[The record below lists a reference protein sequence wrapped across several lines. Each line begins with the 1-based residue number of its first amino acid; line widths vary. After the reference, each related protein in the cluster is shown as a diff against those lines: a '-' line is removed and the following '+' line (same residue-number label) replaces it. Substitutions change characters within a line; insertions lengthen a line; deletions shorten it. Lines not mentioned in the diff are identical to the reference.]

1 VILVRAI
8 LKITKRK
15 IMSIKLNHISV
26 KKGTTTIL
34 TDINLEIKTGES
46 WAIIGENGSG
56 KTTLLQLLAGYS
68 EGVKG
73 LCERQKDL
81 KTELVASSFKT
92 NRLVNKAYQYYQQR
106 YTFDGAAL
114 APTIYEVVQNQ
125 VKPLNTVD
133 EKSVTLPPKPYT
145 DVAIEEWANI
155 LKINHLLDHKIVT
168 LSNGETHRVHL
179 LMALLKQPHILLLDN
194 PFIGLDVDSRHILH
208 NILNHITTRGIQIII
223 VCAAAEM
230 PECITNAVVLK
241 DGKMG
246 NILRG
251 AQISEHRNAIENKH
265 IFQILL
271 NQDLLTKIKEK
282 PTFNDFSY
290 AVRFRNTTIQY
301 GNEKVVNN
309 VSWDVRK
316 GERWALLGPNGSG
329 KSSLLSLI
337 TADNPQGYRNDF
349 DLFDRKR
356 GSGESIWQIKK
367 RIGFVSPELHLYADA
382 HNQVWKIIASGLFDV
397 AALYKSLTVA
407 EAQTVADYIKLFSL
421 EHVKD
426 KLLYQLSSGQ
436 QRSVF
441 LARALVKN
449 PPLLILDEPCQGLDA
464 AHIAYF
470 RDLVNDIVI
479 SMDKTLIYVTHYESE
494 IPACVSQIFRIKN
507 GKRI

>member
-1 VILVRAI
+1 MA
-8 LKITKRK
+8 
-15 IMSIKLNHISV
+15 IKLTDTTV
-26 KKGTTTIL
+26 KKGNTTIL
-34 TDINLEIKTGES
+34 TNINLDIKTTEN
-46 WAIIGENGSG
+46 WAILGENGSG
-56 KTTLLQLLAGYS
+56 KTTLLQLLAGNT

-73 LCERQKDL
+73 LFERQKNL

-106 YTFDGAAL
+106 YTADGAAL
-114 APTIYEVVQNQ
+114 APSVYEVVQNQ

-145 DVAIEEWANI
+145 DSAVEEWANL
-155 LKINHLLDHKIVT
+155 LKINHLLHHKIVT
-168 LSNGETHRVHL
+168 LSNGETRRVHL

-194 PFIGLDVDSRHILH
+194 PFIGLDVDSRQILH
-208 NILNHITTRGIQIII
+208 NILNHITTTGIQIII

-241 DGKMG
+241 EGKIE

-251 AQISEHRNAIENKH
+251 EQITNLKLETTNPQSLITNSQLNPN
-265 IFQILL
+265 LL
-271 NQDLLTKIKEK
+271 SKIKEK
-282 PTFNDFSY
+282 PTFNDFEY

-301 GNEKVVNN
+301 GTEKVVNN
-309 VSWDVRK
+309 VSWDVKK

-397 AALYKSLTVA
+397 AALHKSLTVA
-407 EAQTVADYIKLFSL
+407 EAQTVGDYIKLFSL
-421 EHVKD
+421 ESVKD

-436 QRSVF
+436 QRTVF

-449 PPLLILDEPCQGLDA
+449 PPLLILDEPCQGLDS
-464 AHIAYF
+464 AHISYF
-470 RDLVNDIVI
+470 RDLVNDIVV
-479 SMDKTLIYVTHYESE
+479 SMDKTLIYVTHYQSE
-494 IPACVSQIFRIKN
+494 IPSCVDNVFRIEK
-507 GKRI
+507 GKKV

>member
-1 VILVRAI
+1 MA
-8 LKITKRK
+8 
-15 IMSIKLNHISV
+15 IKLSDVTV

-34 TDINLEIKTGES
+34 TDINLNIKTAEN
-46 WAIIGENGSG
+46 WAILGENGSG
-56 KTTLLQLLAGYS
+56 KTTLLQLLAGNT

-73 LCERQKDL
+73 LYEKQIGL

-114 APTIYEVVQNQ
+114 APTVYEVVQNQ

-145 DVAIEEWANI
+145 DSAVEEWANL
-155 LKINHLLDHKIVT
+155 LKINHLLHHKIVT
-168 LSNGETHRVHL
+168 LSNGETRRVHL

-208 NILNHITTRGIQIII
+208 NILNHITTTGIQIII
-223 VCAAAEM
+223 VCAATEM
-230 PECITNAVVLK
+230 PECITDSVVLK
-241 DGKMG
+241 DGKIVE
-246 NILRG
+246 ILRG
-251 AQISEHRNAIENKH
+251 PQIAEKRTVVEKQHT
-265 IFQILL
+265 FQTLL
-271 NQDLLTKIKEK
+271 NQDLLTEIKHK
-282 PTFNDFSY
+282 PSFNDFEY

-301 GNEKVVNN
+301 GTEKVVNN
-309 VSWDVRK
+309 VSWDVKK

-407 EAQTVADYIKLFSL
+407 EAQTVGDYIKLFSL
-421 EHVKD
+421 ESVKD

-436 QRSVF
+436 QRLVF

-449 PPLLILDEPCQGLDA
+449 PPLLILDEPCQGLDP

-470 RDLVNDIVI
+470 RDLVNELVV

-494 IPACVSQIFRIKN
+494 IPACVNQVFRIEK
-507 GKRI
+507 GKKV

>member
-1 VILVRAI
+1 M
-8 LKITKRK
+8 T
-15 IMSIKLNHISV
+15 IKLNQVSV
-26 KKGTTTIL
+26 KKGTTLIFD
-34 TDINLEIKTGES
+34 DINLDINKGEN

-56 KTTLLQLLAGYS
+56 KTTLLQLLAGNT

-73 LCERQKDL
+73 LYERQKDL

-106 YTFDGAAL
+106 YTADGAAL
-114 APTIYEVVQNQ
+114 APTVYEVVQNQ

-145 DVAIEEWANI
+145 DSVIKEWANV
-155 LKINHLLDHKIVT
+155 LKVNHLLSHSIVT
-168 LSNGETHRVHL
+168 LSNGETRRILL

-194 PFIGLDVDSRHILH
+194 PFIGLDVVSRQILH
-208 NILNHITTRGIQIII
+208 TILNNIMAKGIQIVI
-223 VCAAAEM
+223 VCAASEI
-230 PECITNAVVLK
+230 PKSITHTVVLK
-241 DGKMG
+241 DGKIAE
-246 NILRG
+246 ILRG
-251 AQISEHRNAIENKH
+251 RQISNLKSDSTNHQPQITNTLLDP
-265 IFQILL
+265 ILL
-271 NQDLLTKIKEK
+271 SKIMAK
-282 PTFNDFSY
+282 PAQNDFEY

-301 GNEKVVNN
+301 GTEKVVNDI
-309 VSWDVRK
+309 SWDVKK
-316 GERWALLGPNGSG
+316 GERWALLGSNGSG

-397 AALYKSLTVA
+397 AALYKSLTAIEA
-407 EAQTVADYIKLFSL
+407 ETVANYIKLFSL
-421 EHVKD
+421 ESVKD

-436 QRSVF
+436 QRLVF

-449 PPLLILDEPCQGLDA
+449 PPLLILDEPCQGLDED
-464 AHIAYF
+464 HIAYF
-470 RDLVNDIVI
+470 KTVINDLVL
-479 SMDKTLIYVTHYESE
+479 SMDKTLIYVTHYEAE
-494 IPACVSQIFRIKN
+494 IPACVNQIFKIEK
-507 GKRI
+507 GKKV